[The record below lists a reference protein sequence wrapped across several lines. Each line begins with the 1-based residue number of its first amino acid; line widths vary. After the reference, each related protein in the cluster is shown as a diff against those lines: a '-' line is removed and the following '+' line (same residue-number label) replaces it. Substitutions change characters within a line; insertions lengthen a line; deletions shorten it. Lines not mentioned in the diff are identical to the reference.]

1 MKEFMN
7 WADFLN
13 AASDAIFFLDLYST
27 LWFLN
32 GGSLL
37 QLYMFLIINEEKD
50 CLEKSWSESLQKS
63 QLRKANTQRVF
74 EFKKSHAKQK
84 RNITFFTRK
93 FLKDFQK
100 DLRRSLKMFTSYKYL
115 KILIKKC
122 FLYLCSFLIVTKK
135 LNISKYLYIDL
146 RRFIIFEENNFD
158 SPLMD
163 LDQ

>member
-74 EFKKSHAKQK
+74 EFKKSHAKQAK
-84 RNITFFTRK
+84 HHIFHQNVFKRFSKRSSKKFKDVYRLQIFEDRNIEMFFISLL
-93 FLKDFQK
+93 FLDSDEK
-100 DLRRSLKMFTSYKYL
+100 TKYL
-115 KILIKKC
+115 QIFIYRSSKIHNLW
-122 FLYLCSFLIVTKK
+122 
-135 LNISKYLYIDL
+135 
-146 RRFIIFEENNFD
+146 RE
-158 SPLMD
+158 
-163 LDQ
+163 